1 MTDQRQAPLFDA
13 LRRHAAARNA
23 PFHIPGHKQRASEN
37 FGEAEA
43 RRFFSGVMEIDL
55 TELADTDN
63 LHRPEG
69 VIAEAERLA
78 AACFGAEETCF
89 LVGGSTA
96 GNLAMV
102 LAACEPG
109 GLVLVQRNVHQSIF
123 HGLMLAEA
131 RAVLLPPFTDG
142 VSGLA
147 AVPDAETVAEAVRK
161 YPEARALILC
171 NPNYYGMSADLA
183 SVVELAH
190 RAGMPVLV
198 DEAHGPHF
206 GFHPAFPSS
215 ALAAGA
221 DVVVHSAHKMLSAL
235 TMGALLHMQGR
246 LVSRAEVRRYLR
258 MVQSSSPSY
267 PVMASLDLAR
277 RELATRRDELFR
289 GALAA
294 ARRVTEAL
302 RDLPFGV
309 PVPADV
315 SRAAERTLSVRQDPL
330 KLVLFDRRGRLN
342 GFRLAEALAAH
353 GCLPEMAD
361 ARHAV
366 LALGPGTTEEDG
378 ERLIAALRRIAQETG
393 GGTGSQGVAAGEA
406 AADEAAD
413 GGAAAGEAAGDRAA
427 AGGAAG
433 GAAPGGSG
441 RGGVPEPVR
450 FSRRLLPCE
459 AVPLHEAVGR
469 TAGEWIIPYPLGVPL
484 IVPGERI
491 TERQAAEL
499 ARWREGG
506 AGIQG
511 AADPELR
518 TVLVVRGT

>member
-1 MTDQRQAPLFDA
+1 MTDQRKAPLFDA

-23 PFHIPGHKQRASEN
+23 PFHIPGHKQRASAN
-37 FGEAEA
+37 FGDAAA
-43 RRFFSGVMEIDL
+43 RRFFGGVMEIDL

-131 RAVLLPPFTDG
+131 RAVILPPVTDG
-142 VSGLA
+142 ASGLA

-183 SVVELAH
+183 PLVELAH

-206 GFHPAFPSS
+206 GFHPTFPRS

-221 DVVVHSAHKMLSAL
+221 DAVVHSAHKMLSAL
-235 TMGALLHMQGR
+235 TMGAMLHMQGH
-246 LVSRAEVRRYLR
+246 LISRSEVRRYLR
-258 MVQSSSPSY
+258 LVQSSSPSY

-277 RELATRRDELFR
+277 RELATRGGELFR
-289 GALAA
+289 GALTAV
-294 ARRVTEAL
+294 RRVMEAL
-302 RDLPFGV
+302 RELPFGV
-309 PVPADV
+309 PVTADF
-315 SRAAERTLSVRQDPL
+315 SQAADRTSPIRQDPL
-330 KLVLFDRRGRLN
+330 KLVLFDRRGRLD
-342 GFRLAEALAAH
+342 GFRLAGALAAH
-353 GCLPEMAD
+353 GCPPEMAD
-361 ARHAV
+361 SRHAV
-366 LALGPGTTEEDG
+366 LALGPGTTEKDG
-378 ERLIAALRRIAQETG
+378 ERLIAALWRIAEESDGRRGTQG
-393 GGTGSQGVAAGEA
+393 GADGEA
-406 AADEAAD
+406 AAGAAEGSVP
-413 GGAAAGEAAGDRAA
+413 GGAG
-427 AGGAAG
+427 
-433 GAAPGGSG
+433 P
-441 RGGVPEPVR
+441 GGVPEPVS
-450 FSRRLLPCE
+450 FSRRLLSCE
-459 AVPLHEAVGR
+459 AVPLHEAAGR
-469 TAGEWIIPYPLGVPL
+469 TAGEWIIPYPPGVPL

-491 TERQAAEL
+491 TERHAAEL
-499 ARWREGG
+499 ACWREGG

-511 AADPELR
+511 AADPTLR